1 MLLDIKKALNEVE
14 HGTTLEVPS
23 EAITGEPLEDKIAI
37 LLGLLPREVNCA
49 KIKEEIAAR
58 LEKANNRTIMQDV
71 KQRIFIGD
79 HVELQHIAFPINN
92 ERLWENSYQNSPESS
107 RSSK

>member
-1 MLLDIKKALNEVE
+1 MIKRKAITNGTVCFPDIEKALNEVE

-23 EAITGEPLEDKIAI
+23 EALTREPLMDKIAI
-37 LLGLLPREVNCA
+37 LLGLPPREVHRA

-71 KQRIFIGD
+71 K
-79 HVELQHIAFPINN
+79 
-92 ERLWENSYQNSPESS
+92 
-107 RSSK
+107 